1 MAPKV
6 RVSSGVPQLDRMLDG
21 LHIGDNVVWHDDS
34 GSLAAA
40 FCLKF
45 MESSM
50 AEKKPLIYVS
60 FDRSPR
66 NLLDKLGDLAKNP
79 NLTILDCFSFGKGAS
94 SPIFLKFY
102 EETAPG
108 LKCQIV
114 KVVEPRRMD
123 EVMDVLY
130 SVHAG
135 LTGVVRFIFESLT
148 GMQELWGGDDNV
160 VRFYTH
166 SCPRLYELNT
176 VAYWI
181 MEKAAHSQRARAQ
194 INQVAQVVI
203 ELCIKRGTTS
213 LSVIKA
219 EKRSMEG
226 LNRPSTYW
234 VRDTG
239 ITFDEE
245 KRAGGGV
252 DIGMRIKELR
262 TRCGLSQTELA
273 RMVGVTPSNIS
284 QVENN
289 LIYPSLPA
297 LMKMAEILT
306 VDMSSFFQGALEGRK
321 RVIFPASE
329 AMEMKNPAFAEGS
342 IYTKRLVPV
351 DLNPIGEPYLIEIP
365 AEQTLNAHFFAHKGE
380 EVGYVISGEV
390 HVKVGSETHTA
401 RPGDVIILDS
411 QNPSQ
416 WKNSGAETAKLLWV
430 KIRH

>member
-1 MAPKV
+1 MSLKI

-21 LHIGDNVVWHDDS
+21 LYIGDNVVWHDDS

-40 FCLKF
+40 FCHKF

-50 AEKKPLIYVS
+50 AEEKPLIYVS

-66 NLLDKLGDLAKNP
+66 NLLDKLGRLAENP
-79 NLTILDCFSFGKGAS
+79 HLTILDCFSFGKGAS

-102 EETAPG
+102 EEVAPS
-108 LKCQIV
+108 LKCRII
-114 KVVEPRRMD
+114 KVVEPQRMD

-130 SVHAG
+130 SIHAG

-148 GMQELWGGDDNV
+148 GMQELWGGDENV

-181 MEKAAHSQRARAQ
+181 MEKTAHSQRTRAQ

-213 LSVIKA
+213 LSVVKA
-219 EKRSMEG
+219 EKRGTEG

-245 KRAGGGV
+245 KRAGGLV
-252 DIGMRIKELR
+252 DIGMRLKELR
-262 TRCGLSQTELA
+262 TRCGLSQTDLA
-273 RMVGVTPSNIS
+273 KLVGVTPSNIS

-306 VDMSSFFQGALEGRK
+306 VDMSSFFQSTVETRE
-321 RVIFPASE
+321 RVIFPASQ
-329 AMEMKNPAFAEGS
+329 AMEMKSAAFPEGS
-342 IYTKRLVPV
+342 IYIKLLVPV
-351 DLNPIGEPYLIEIP
+351 DMNPKAEPYLVEIP
-365 AEQTLNAHFFAHKGE
+365 AEQTLNGHFFAHKGE
-380 EVGYVISGEV
+380 ELGYVISGEIQ
-390 HVKVGSETHTA
+390 VKVGSETHTA
-401 RPGDVIILDS
+401 RPGDIIILES

-416 WKNSGAETAKLLWV
+416 WKNTGTETVKLVWL